1 MKKNWTIYGYVYD
14 PSVDYEI
21 IDADDILD
29 ILKGLKIKMN
39 SFVEI
44 FSKCSKN
51 DFPVLSF

>member
-1 MKKNWTIYGYVYD
+1 MKKNWTIHGYVYD
-14 PSVDYEI
+14 SSVDYEI

-39 SFVEI
+39 TFVEI

>member
-1 MKKNWTIYGYVYD
+1 MYD
-14 PSVDYEI
+14 SSVDYDI
-21 IDADDILD
+21 VDADDIFD

-39 SFVEI
+39 TFVEI